1 MAPVRDTDTAAKART
16 SAAESSTSAGLE
28 EKRAGSSLD
37 ALSSST
43 TVSSDHELILRLKQP
58 ARDDRNTEPASELER
73 RQAEALPS
81 QKRFKD
87 LDDGRQRAIETGQ
100 PQTAWAMIDAG
111 QYDGFKKD
119 LARLGNIESESP
131 PPAYNN
137 DAKSSD
143 QLRIKITILPPLP
156 SADALPTQPSSR

>member
-1 MAPVRDTDTAAKART
+1 MAPVRDTDTAAKDRT

-37 ALSSST
+37 SLSSIT
-43 TVSSDHELILRLKQP
+43 TVSSDHELTLRIKQP
-58 ARDDRNTEPASELER
+58 SRDDRNTEAASELER

-81 QKRFKD
+81 QTRFKD
-87 LDDGRQRAIETGQ
+87 LNDGRQRTIQTGQ

-111 QYDGFKKD
+111 NYDGFKKD
-119 LARLGNIESESP
+119 LARLGSIESESP
-131 PPAYNN
+131 APAYKN

-156 SADALPTQPSSR
+156 SAEPLPPDSSSR